1 MNSAPRLPTGSAT
14 GSVKF
19 CDDVTMERSAEG
31 RLTLGRQG
39 VRLLDVPAI
48 PLLACLAE
56 GWLTDEAMDRQAEC
70 SPNPLAVHFMY
81 EQLFSLGL
89 LQARFTMDGRG
100 LFSLHPAPHWRA
112 WRGNPP
118 SPLPSL
124 SPHACLRRVGHCL
137 VLEMPLSRR
146 KCFLHDELC
155 LVWLME
161 LIRGGGSPPLEDEAR
176 TAFYRALDLMEALE
190 DGKPGREVWEFHDLL
205 FFHHSSIGFHEDPIG
220 ATWRLKDKLPPAPRF
235 KPGAEKSVP
244 LPEPGRE
251 LLDKLRSP
259 FAEVLSS
266 RRSGRFPGSQPI
278 TLEELSALLYA
289 SARVQAIPADP
300 SDPSLRSLRPSPSGG
315 ALHSLEIY
323 PLVCHCTGLASGAW
337 RYHPERHRLDSVAAN
352 QALLDAYLNSNPHD
366 MIPGAG
372 PPHIQLVL
380 TSRFLRDA
388 WKYEKIAYRLVLQ
401 DLGCLYQTL
410 SLTATALGL
419 ASCILGT
426 VDAGLLGR
434 ILKLEPLAEPV
445 IGGMTLSSRP
455 GKEVDPL
462 AEQG

>member
-1 MNSAPRLPTGSAT
+1 MNSIPRLPKSSAAC
-14 GSVKF
+14 SVKF
-19 CDDVTMERSAEG
+19 GDDVTLERLAAR
-31 RLTLGRQG
+31 RLTLVRHG

-48 PLLACLAE
+48 PLLACLEE
-56 GWLTDEAMDRQAEC
+56 GWLTEEAMDRQAE
-70 SPNPLAVHFMY
+70 SSANPPAVHFIC
-81 EQLFSLGL
+81 EQLFSLNL
-89 LQARFTMDGRG
+89 LQARFTMNGRA
-100 LFSLHPAPHWRA
+100 LFSLHPAPHWRT
-112 WRGNPP
+112 WRESLPP
-118 SPLPSL
+118 SAPSL
-124 SPHACLRRVGHCL
+124 SPHACLRRAGHGL

-146 KCFLHDELC
+146 TCFLHDEDC

-176 TAFYRALDLMEALE
+176 TVFYRALHLMEALE
-190 DGKPGREVWEFHDLL
+190 EGNPGREVWEFHDLL

-220 ATWRLKDKLPPAPRF
+220 ATWRLKDKLPPAPLF
-235 KPGAEKSVP
+235 KPVTGKSIP
-244 LPEPGRE
+244 LPQPEGQ

-266 RRSGRFPGSQPI
+266 RRSGRLPGSRPI
-278 TLEELSALLYA
+278 TLEELGALLHA
-289 SARVQAIPADP
+289 SARIQAIPAAP
-300 SDPSLRSLRPSPSGG
+300 ADPSLRSLRPSPSGG

-323 PLVCHCTGLASGAW
+323 PLVNHCSGLAPGAW
-337 RYHPERHRLDSVAAN
+337 RYHPERHQLESLAVN
-352 QALLDAYLNSNPHD
+352 QALLDAYLDANPHD
-366 MIPGAG
+366 LIPGAG
-372 PPHIQLVL
+372 RPHIQLVL
-380 TSRFLRDA
+380 ASRFLRDA

-426 VDAGLLGR
+426 VDARLLGR

-455 GKEVDPL
+455 GK
-462 AEQG
+462 